1 VITLSRARNNIN
13 TRTNKNKRNIKAEIA
28 GILIIAAGLL
38 SLLSIYNKST
48 GFIGQIIRKY
58 LIIVL
63 GLGGYIFPI
72 IVLIIGFLVITNK
85 LEYMKKNTSLIIA
98 YLGILTILDINF
110 FSYVEE
116 LSFLERIKLSIDVN
130 NAAITSRSSLVGGG
144 IIGSSLSYIFL
155 SLFGVVGSYIII
167 ATIILISFLLFTNVS
182 IIEFFKKFFTL
193 IRSIIRSVM
202 NFIYIEKEEKPS
214 KKNTDKKDST
224 NPNVKSENENNI
236 NTDIITTNGVDSKIR
251 VLDYTR
257 STEELVQVSEEKKEE
272 LAKEKSVD
280 EENINIV
287 MSSEIKKQ
295 GKFDDYKLPSTE
307 LLKEVKSN
315 LKNTDKKEVLLNANK
330 LIDTLNNFGIEAKI
344 SQVSIGPSITRYEI
358 QPAPGVKVSKI
369 VSLTNDIALSLASS
383 DIRMEAP
390 IPGKSAIGIE
400 VPNKNKVEVG
410 LREILESSEYNELD
424 SPIPFA
430 LGKDIAGK
438 PIVANIEKMP
448 HLLIAG
454 ATGSGKSV
462 CINTLIASI
471 LFRARPDEV
480 KLMLIDPKVVE
491 LSVYNGIPHLLV
503 PVVTDPK
510 KASFALNWAV
520 QEMTRRYNLFAKNNV
535 RDLDSY
541 NNKAVNNNDLEKL
554 PKLVII
560 IDELADLMMV
570 SAAEVED
577 YICRLA
583 QMARAA
589 GIHLIVATQ
598 RPSVDIITGTIKANI
613 PSRISF
619 AVSSQADSRTILDMG
634 GAEKLLGKGDM
645 LFYPVGESKP
655 IRIQGAYI
663 SEEEV
668 IDLVTYLKSQCDA
681 PQYEE
686 KIIGE
691 INTSINQSASDFDE
705 LLPNAIDIVI
715 DEGQASISLLQ
726 RKLKIGY
733 ARAARIIDEMEERG
747 VVGGYE
753 GSKPRKVLI
762 TRDEYE
768 SSNN

>member
-1 VITLSRARNNIN
+1 MSRARNNIN

-98 YLGILTILDINF
+98 YFGILTILDINF